1 MSRASSRSAL
11 PPLPDWS
18 ALGSE
23 AWAITTARRILEI
36 APSVEAARSSGEVLA
51 LRVAL
56 WRAGVPFLHR
66 EKTLELVRFARAFE
80 WPLAVRA
87 VPARAIDAVRP
98 LDEASRSRARA
109 SNAWSSPFVPRGAGG
124 GFEVVVLSGLPA
136 AGKDWFARERH
147 PDRPVV
153 SLDDLRDELR
163 LPAGASDDRLEQAAS
178 ARVAAFLRERRPFV
192 WNSTLLRERERRA
205 LVTRFRACGA
215 RVRLVSIEVSAE
227 LQRRRNRQRAAKV
240 PASSMERML
249 ARWEPVLPGESD
261 EEVFFEEG
269 VERSF
274 DPE

>member
-1 MSRASSRSAL
+1 MSAAASKQAL

-80 WPLAVRA
+80 WPRAVRA
-87 VPARAIDAVRP
+87 VPASAIDAVRP

-109 SNAWSSPFVPRGAGG
+109 SGAWSSPLVRRGGRG

-153 SLDDLRDELR
+153 SLDGLREELR
-163 LPAGASDDRLEQAAS
+163 LPAGTKDDRLEQAAS
-178 ARVAAFLRERRPFV
+178 ARVEAFLRERRPFV
-192 WNSTLLRERERRA
+192 WNSTLLRERERSA
-205 LVTRFRACGA
+205 LVKWFRASGA
-215 RVRLVSIEVSAE
+215 HVVLISIEVSATV
-227 LQRRRNRQRAAKV
+227 QRRRNRQRAAKV
-240 PASSMERML
+240 PPVAMERML
-249 ARWEPVLPGESD
+249 GRWEPVLPGEGD
-261 EEVFFEEG
+261 EERFFEDG

-274 DPE
+274 LSE